1 MAPLR
6 FESGRSSTERPERRA
21 LALDAWRVGARATT
35 AATRAT
41 WTCHA
46 RQRLP
51 RERRWRWRLAQQQR
65 RRARRSRPHPRIA
78 VVGFHR
84 LLCWLCFRISDQ
96 YRLEEHLCNHMY
108 SSRLPVYIFGSSY
121 FRVNCW
127 YIVSTVLLARSAQN
141 LLRR

>member
-96 YRLEEHLCNHMY
+96 YSTFSLAISLKLELQK
-108 SSRLPVYIFGSSY
+108 G
-121 FRVNCW
+121 
-127 YIVSTVLLARSAQN
+127 
-141 LLRR
+141 